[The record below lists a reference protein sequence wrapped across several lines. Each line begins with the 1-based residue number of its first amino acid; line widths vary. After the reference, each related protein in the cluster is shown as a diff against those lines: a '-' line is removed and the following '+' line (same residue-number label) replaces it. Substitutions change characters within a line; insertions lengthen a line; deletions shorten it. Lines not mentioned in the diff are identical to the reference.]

1 MNSTEYN
8 EYYAAQRIRPLDKTA
23 APAAIEIWRR
33 YMIDKE
39 MDTITFV
46 SNRGNMRTASFTDWL
61 EQRFDTLNLYRAL
74 PPAGPALINHL
85 FPLEA
90 ETL

>member
-8 EYYAAQRIRPLDKTA
+8 EKYAAERIRPLEKTA

-46 SNRGNMRTASFTDWL
+46 SNRGNMRMASFTDWL
-61 EQRFDTLNLYRAL
+61 EQGFDTLMGKAL

-85 FPLEA
+85 FPLET